1 MPKILYFAVE
11 DWLFCRHFLPMARA
25 ARAAGFDVAVA
36 TRVRKHAERIVGE
49 GFRVISL
56 ENERRSL
63 GPIEIVRS
71 LIRMARILRAERPA
85 LVHCINL
92 RMVVLGGLA
101 AKFVRAHTLILA
113 PTGLGHLWIADG
125 VVVRLARTAV
135 RVIVGRVLRG
145 PHTHYLFENGEDPRE
160 FGLDPHGTDVT
171 LVGGAGIDP
180 ADFAESPQ
188 PPAPPVKVAVV
199 ARMLKPKGIA
209 ESVAAV
215 HRARRDGMPIE
226 LHLFGEP
233 DPSNRTSF
241 TSIDLQTWAR
251 EPGIHWH
258 GATAD
263 VAAVWRDHHVALLLS
278 YREGLPLSLVEAS
291 AAARPIVATDVTG
304 CREVVRDGIEG
315 FLVPLGNIE
324 AAANALVRLARD
336 AVMRARMGAAAR
348 ARFRERFA
356 VDQVMATVGGLYRTA
371 IPGMLARDPAKVSLQ
386 AQSKR

>member
-11 DWLFCRHFLPMARA
+11 DWLFCQHFLPMARA

-36 TRVRKHAERIVGE
+36 TRVRKHAERIAGE

-56 ENERRSL
+56 ESERRSL
-63 GPIEIVRS
+63 GPIEILRS
-71 LIRMARILRAERPA
+71 LIRTARIIRAERPD

-101 AKFVRAHTLILA
+101 AKFARAHTLVLA
-113 PTGLGHLWIADG
+113 PTGLGHLWIANG
-125 VVVRLARTAV
+125 AIERLARMAV
-135 RVIVGRVLRG
+135 RAIVGHVLRG
-145 PHTHYLFENGEDPRE
+145 PRTHYLFENAEDPRE
-160 FGLDPHGTDVT
+160 FGLDPRGADVT
-171 LVGGAGIDP
+171 LVGGAGVDP
-180 ADFAESPQ
+180 ADFPASPE
-188 PPAPPVKVAVV
+188 PPSPPVKIAVV

-215 HRARRDGMPIE
+215 RRAQAAGVSIE

-241 TSIDLQTWAR
+241 TGTDLETWAS

-315 FLVPLGNIE
+315 FLVPLGNVD
-324 AAANALVRLARD
+324 AAVNALVRLARD
-336 AVMRARMGAAAR
+336 AALRARMGAAAR
-348 ARFRERFA
+348 ARFGERYA
-356 VDQVMATVGGLYRTA
+356 VDQVMTTVGALYQTA
-371 IPGMLARDPAKVSLQ
+371 ISGMVVRDSAKVSLQ
-386 AQSKR
+386 TQSKR